1 MIDRFKSE
9 NGHFR
14 TYPGER
20 DASFSA
26 NCNVLKAILH
36 SPNLEEYSSCIAD
49 IVTFLS
55 DAWWSGTTKDKW
67 VRGELV
73 RLLARG
79 TNDDQNNSPQ
89 YTMMLLAEAFIQLL
103 VVWDKGLLK
112 SLPEALLRDRIP
124 VVLIQILN
132 RTLLAQN
139 TSGAW
144 SLEEW
149 PETTAYG
156 VLTLM
161 TVCSLPWYAPLKAI
175 AISAARSGQGFLDQS
190 KAGWTKPAY
199 VWIEK
204 VTFGSAM
211 LSEAYCLAAMK
222 ASETSYNWSDDVKGF
237 IDISE
242 KHVSKLIQLFSTL
255 AVFQPEPRWKL
266 TASVVEGSAFLPL
279 LKSVGKSVLPE
290 QKEAKN
296 EYLAYIPSTWIIVN
310 NHNRLFLD
318 ANLIWDMMVLTV
330 CNFRVDEYMESAVAK
345 LSNDKLEPVKSLIYD
360 LCSVEHP
367 DRYGTEVKLENLERN
382 IYGTKYLLSNAEAKA
397 NGTVTD
403 GVGPESNT
411 TDSSTTDA
419 HERYSVSTLTSVRAV
434 LKHYIRAMLN
444 YPRLRD
450 ASTFD
455 KSHFRNALCKF
466 LLSHTAQIADNSDFA
481 IQSSWNSDATR
492 IFSSPRQ
499 SFHSWIH
506 TTGAESV
513 SCPFS
518 FAFLTCLLGAAPV
531 GARNCSQKP
540 AEDCF
545 KSTRQKYLAQELCTH
560 LAVMSRLYN
569 DFGSVER
576 DRIEANIN
584 SINFPE
590 FHNCSSRASSCSETA
605 ENERRLK
612 EELLE
617 LAEIERQSVD
627 VASETFLRDLEG
639 VLEAGGGWREKY
651 KANAVKLF
659 IGVTRLYADL
669 YIARDLSNRIVT
681 SS

>member
-1 MIDRFKSE
+1 M
-9 NGHFR
+9 
-14 TYPGER
+14 
-20 DASFSA
+20 
-26 NCNVLKAILH
+26 
-36 SPNLEEYSSCIAD
+36 EEYSSCITD

-67 VRGELV
+67 VRGELA

-79 TNDDQNNSPQ
+79 TNNDQNKSPQ
-89 YTMMLLAEAFIQLL
+89 YSMMLLAEAFIQLL
-103 VVWDKGLLK
+103 LAWDKGLLK
-112 SLPEALLRDRIP
+112 NLPESLLRDRIP

-132 RTLLAQN
+132 RTMLAQN

-175 AISAARSGQGFLDQS
+175 AISVARSGQGFLDRS
-190 KAGWTKPAY
+190 KAGWSKPAY
-199 VWIEK
+199 VWVEK

-222 ASETSYNWSDDVKGF
+222 ASETTYSWSDGVKSF
-237 IDISE
+237 FDTSE
-242 KHVSKLIQLFSTL
+242 KHVSKLVQLFSTL

-266 TASVVEGSAFLPL
+266 MASVVEGSAFLPL
-279 LKSVGKSVLPE
+279 LKSVGKSFLPE

-296 EYLAYIPSTWIIVN
+296 EYLAYIPSSWIIVN
-310 NHNRLFLD
+310 NCNGLFLD

-360 LCSVEHP
+360 ICSVEQS
-367 DRYGTEVKLENLERN
+367 DEYGTEFKLESLEKGT
-382 IYGTKYLLSNAEAKA
+382 YGTKHLLTNAKVNG
-397 NGTVTD
+397 NGTVTN
-403 GVGPESNT
+403 GVGPESRT
-411 TDSSTTDA
+411 TDSSTMDA

-434 LKHYIRAMLN
+434 LNHYIRAMLN

-466 LLSHTAQIADNSDFA
+466 LLSHTAQIADNSNFA
-481 IQSSWNSDATR
+481 TQSSWNPDATR

-499 SFHSWIH
+499 SFYTWVHA
-506 TTGAESV
+506 TGAESV

-518 FAFLTCLLGAAPV
+518 FAFLTCLLGAASA
-531 GARNCSQKP
+531 GAHNCSQEP
-540 AEDCF
+540 VEDCF

-576 DRIEANIN
+576 DRLEANIN

-590 FHNCSSRASSCSETA
+590 FHNGSSRAYSHSEIA
-605 ENERRLK
+605 ENGRRLK

-617 LAEIERQSVD
+617 LAEFERQSVD
-627 VASETFLRDLEG
+627 VASENFLRDLDG
-639 VLEAGGGWREKY
+639 VLGAGGGRRETD

-659 IGVTRLYADL
+659 IGVSKLYADL
-669 YIARDLSNRIVT
+669 YVARDLSNRIVA